1 MRKGS
6 FSRAAGA
13 VAKFESSAPPDHV
26 VAASPFV
33 ELLLMH
39 HLQVHS
45 KAQALAQFL
54 RGMVGAGRPYM
65 LLQLAPLRTT

>member
-6 FSRAAGA
+6 FSCRGSS
-13 VAKFESSAPPDHV
+13 KFESSAPPDQV

-39 HLQVHS
+39 HL
-45 KAQALAQFL
+45 QALAQFL